1 MIKEKLL
8 EANKK
13 GELEI
18 TGVRP
23 LDRFYLITG
32 KDYMLLKKIKEPT
45 PIERFEKLT
54 GEIQAKFNESGIR
67 KAEISRAIKWARKK

>member
-1 MIKEKLL
+1 MVKEKLL

-23 LDRFYLITG
+23 LDKFYLITG
-32 KDYMLLKKIKEPT
+32 KDYLLLKKVKEASPL
-45 PIERFEKLT
+45 ERFEKLAT
-54 GEIQAKFNESGIR
+54 EIQNKFKEANIKKSTVT
-67 KAEISRAIKWARKK
+67 KAIKWAQKK